1 MLRYVNLFK
10 TLKRIF
16 RMSQISKGE
25 PQIQKNQ
32 RRRFRNL
39 YYIWLQ
45 LVEAALWEMFQP

>member
-1 MLRYVNLFK
+1 
-10 TLKRIF
+10 
-16 RMSQISKGE
+16 MSQISKGE